1 MDETEKKAFLK
12 KMGFGGSA
20 LAAFTKDEDKK
31 KKEKTAN
38 RVDRDD
44 LLAVARIFN
53 MHPNGNKAKIPT
65 LEEHL
70 ETSKETDGE

>member
-1 MDETEKKAFLK
+1 MDEAEKKAFLK

-20 LAAFTKDEDKK
+20 LAAISKDEDKK
-31 KKEKTAN
+31 KKEKVDN
-38 RVDRDD
+38 RVDRSE

-53 MHPNGNKAKIPT
+53 MHPNGNKPKTQT

-70 ETSKETDGE
+70 EKSKDTDNE